1 MHDITIIVKK
11 TKTEAF
17 GCLEAGAGFEYAG
30 IFYMKV
36 TTESGPT
43 VGWNAVDMQTG
54 VLSKFYETTEVYPLK
69 TRIEYDYI

>member
-1 MHDITIIVKK
+1 MGDITIILKK
-11 TKTEAF
+11 TKTDAF
-17 GCLEAGAGFEYAG
+17 GCLEAGSGFEYAG